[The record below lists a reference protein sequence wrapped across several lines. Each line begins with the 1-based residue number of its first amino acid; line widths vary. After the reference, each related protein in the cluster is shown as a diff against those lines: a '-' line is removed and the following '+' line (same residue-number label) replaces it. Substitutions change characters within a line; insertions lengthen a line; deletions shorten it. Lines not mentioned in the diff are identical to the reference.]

1 MVSDNKWG
9 VKMKIKLAILES
21 DVDFLKN
28 YSIALSS
35 RFSDKLEVYTFSNL
49 ENAMSALADSR
60 IDVFLAGDNFEID
73 TSNIP
78 EECGFAYLVD
88 SNDIKSFK
96 SEHTVCRFQKIDLI
110 YRDILGIF
118 SEKEYIVSG
127 SNMANTNCKVLLFTG
142 IEGGTGASSAAA
154 ACALYFAQNGKR
166 VLYLNIEKFGSA
178 DMFFYGEGQYTMSD
192 IVYNIKSKKSNLSLK
207 LESSVKIDK
216 RGVYFFSSPNLVLD
230 LLELDIED
238 KKLLINT
245 LVMSSQYDYIVI
257 DCDFGMQKD
266 DLELYSMANE
276 IILVG
281 DGSEISNDKT
291 VRAIASIQ
299 ILEQE
304 KNMSICRKTML
315 LYNRFNNYTG
325 RTIENLDIRTIAGIP
340 PFENLN
346 TQQIITKISGMQ
358 FFNVLE

>member
-1 MVSDNKWG
+1 
-9 VKMKIKLAILES
+9 
-21 DVDFLKN
+21 
-28 YSIALSS
+28 
-35 RFSDKLEVYTFSNL
+35 
-49 ENAMSALADSR
+49 
-60 IDVFLAGDNFEID
+60 
-73 TSNIP
+73 
-78 EECGFAYLVD
+78 
-88 SNDIKSFK
+88 
-96 SEHTVCRFQKIDLI
+96 
-110 YRDILGIF
+110 
-118 SEKEYIVSG
+118 
-127 SNMANTNCKVLLFTG
+127 MAN
-142 IEGGTGASSAAA
+142 E
-154 ACALYFAQNGKR
+154 Y
-166 VLYLNIEKFGSA
+166 IEKFGSA

-325 RTIENLDIRTIAGIP
+325 RTIENLDMRTIAGIP

>member
-1 MVSDNKWG
+1 M
-9 VKMKIKLAILES
+9 
-21 DVDFLKN
+21 
-28 YSIALSS
+28 
-35 RFSDKLEVYTFSNL
+35 
-49 ENAMSALADSR
+49 
-60 IDVFLAGDNFEID
+60 
-73 TSNIP
+73 
-78 EECGFAYLVD
+78 
-88 SNDIKSFK
+88 
-96 SEHTVCRFQKIDLI
+96 
-110 YRDILGIF
+110 
-118 SEKEYIVSG
+118 
-127 SNMANTNCKVLLFTG
+127 
-142 IEGGTGASSAAA
+142 
-154 ACALYFAQNGKR
+154 
-166 VLYLNIEKFGSA
+166 
-178 DMFFYGEGQYTMSD
+178 
-192 IVYNIKSKKSNLSLK
+192 
-207 LESSVKIDK
+207 KIDK

-325 RTIENLDIRTIAGIP
+325 RTIENLDMRTIAGIP

>member
-1 MVSDNKWG
+1 MIIDNRWG

-21 DVDFLKN
+21 DVDFLKS
-28 YSIALSS
+28 YSMALSS
-35 RFSDKLEVYTFSNL
+35 RFSDKLEVYTFSNM
-49 ENAMSALADSR
+49 ENAMSALVDSR

-73 TSNIP
+73 TSSIP

-96 SEHTVCRFQKIDLI
+96 NEHTICRFQKMDLI

-118 SEKEYIVSG
+118 SEKEYIISG
-127 SNMANTNCKVLLFTG
+127 SSTANSNCKVLLFTG
-142 IEGGTGASSAAA
+142 IEGGTGASSVAA
-154 ACALYFAQNGKR
+154 ACALYFSQSGKR
-166 VLYLNIEKFGSA
+166 TLYLNIEKFGSA
-178 DMFFYGEGQYTMSD
+178 DVFFYGEGQYTMSD

-207 LESSVKIDK
+207 LESSVRIDK

-245 LVMSSQYDYIVI
+245 LLMSSQYDYIII
-257 DCDFGMQKD
+257 DCDFGIQKD

-281 DGSEISNDKT
+281 DGSEISNNKT
-291 VRAIASIQ
+291 IRTIESIK

-304 KNMSICRKTML
+304 NKLSICRKTML
-315 LYNRFNNYTG
+315 IYNRFSNYTG
-325 RTIENLDIRTIAGIP
+325 RTIENIDMKTIAGIP
-340 PFENLN
+340 QFENLT
-346 TQQIITKISGMQ
+346 TQQIITRISEMK

>member
-49 ENAMSALADSR
+49 ENAMSALATSR

-96 SEHTVCRFQKIDLI
+96 NEHTVCRFQKIDLI

-127 SNMANTNCKVLLFTG
+127 SNMANPNCKVLLFTG

-230 LLELDIED
+230 LLELDMKI
-238 KKLLINT
+238 
-245 LVMSSQYDYIVI
+245 
-257 DCDFGMQKD
+257 
-266 DLELYSMANE
+266 
-276 IILVG
+276 
-281 DGSEISNDKT
+281 
-291 VRAIASIQ
+291 
-299 ILEQE
+299 
-304 KNMSICRKTML
+304 KNFL
-315 LYNRFNNYTG
+315 
-325 RTIENLDIRTIAGIP
+325 
-340 PFENLN
+340 
-346 TQQIITKISGMQ
+346 
-358 FFNVLE
+358 

>member
-1 MVSDNKWG
+1 
-9 VKMKIKLAILES
+9 MKIKLAILES
-21 DVDFLKN
+21 DVDFLKS
-28 YSIALSS
+28 YSMALSS
-35 RFSDKLEVYTFSNL
+35 RFSDKLEVYTFSNM
-49 ENAMSALADSR
+49 ENAMSALVDSR

-73 TSNIP
+73 TSSIP

-96 SEHTVCRFQKIDLI
+96 NEHTICRFQKMDLI

-118 SEKEYIVSG
+118 SEKEYIISG
-127 SNMANTNCKVLLFTG
+127 SNTANSNCKVLLFTG
-142 IEGGTGASSAAA
+142 IEGGTGASSVAA
-154 ACALYFAQNGKR
+154 ACALYFSQSGKR
-166 VLYLNIEKFGSA
+166 TLYLNIEKFGSA
-178 DMFFYGEGQYTMSD
+178 DVFFYGEGQYTMSD

-207 LESSVKIDK
+207 LESSVRIDK

-245 LVMSSQYDYIVI
+245 LLMSSQYDYIII
-257 DCDFGMQKD
+257 DCDFGIQKD

-281 DGSEISNDKT
+281 DGSEISNNKT
-291 VRAIASIQ
+291 IRTMESIK

-304 KNMSICRKTML
+304 NKLSIFRKTML
-315 LYNRFNNYTG
+315 IYNRFSNYTG
-325 RTIENLDIRTIAGIP
+325 RTIENIDMKTIAGIP
-340 PFENLN
+340 QFENLT
-346 TQQIITKISGMQ
+346 TQQIITRISEMK